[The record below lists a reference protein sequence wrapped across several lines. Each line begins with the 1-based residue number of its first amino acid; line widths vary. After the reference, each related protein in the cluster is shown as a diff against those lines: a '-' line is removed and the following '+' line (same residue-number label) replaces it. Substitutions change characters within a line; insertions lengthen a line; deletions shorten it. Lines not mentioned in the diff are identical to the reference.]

1 MKAIRVEAP
10 GGPEALR
17 YVDVPLPQPRAGEV
31 LVKLA
36 AIGVNY
42 IDTYHR
48 SGAYTLPLPFTPG
61 SEGAGTV
68 EAVGEGVTGVREKD
82 RVAYAMQ
89 PGAYAE
95 YALVP
100 AVKLVPIPMAVGF
113 RDAAAVML
121 QGMTAHYLCTSTF
134 LLEGGHVALIHAGAG
149 GVGLLLTQLAK
160 ARDAVVIT
168 TVSTP
173 DKEALSREAGAD
185 YVIRYELEDFAAATR
200 RITAGKGVDVVYDGV
215 GRTTFDKSL
224 DSLRTRGM
232 LVLFGAAS
240 GPVAPID
247 PQVLHA
253 KGSLFLTR
261 PTLAHYIAD
270 PDELQWRSRELF
282 DALIKGRLKVRTEHV
297 YPLEHAHRAHAD
309 LEARKTTGK
318 LLLIPPLAA

>member
-1 MKAIRVEAP
+1 MKAIRVDAP
-10 GGPEALR
+10 GGPEAMR
-17 YVDVPLPQPRAGEV
+17 YIDVPMPQPRAGEA

-36 AIGVNY
+36 AIGVNF

-68 EAVGEGVTGVREKD
+68 EAAGDGVTGFREED

-100 AVKLVPIPMAVGF
+100 AAKLVPIPEAVGF
-113 RDAAAVML
+113 RDAAAIML

-134 LLEGGHVALIHAGAG
+134 RLEGGHFALIHAGAG

-160 ARDAVVIT
+160 ARDAIVIT

-173 DKEALSREAGAD
+173 EKEALSREAGAD
-185 YVIRYELEDFAAATR
+185 HVIRYEQEDFAAATR

-215 GRTTFDKSL
+215 GKTTFERSL
-224 DSLRTRGM
+224 DSLRPRGM
-232 LVLFGAAS
+232 LVVFGAAS
-240 GPVAPID
+240 GPVPPVDLQA
-247 PQVLHA
+247 LHA

-270 PDELQWRSRELF
+270 PDELRWRSRQLF
-282 DALIKGRLKVRTEHV
+282 DALLKGTLKLRTEHV
-297 YPLEHAHRAHAD
+297 YPLEHASRAHAD